1 MALTKVS
8 TDGVKSNA
16 INTAKIVNGSIQ
28 SEDIAD
34 NQIITDKIL
43 NGAVSLAK
51 LPHGDTNN
59 DGKFLRANNG
69 ADPSFESIPAGTTI
83 NNNAADRIITGEGGT
98 TLNGESNLTF
108 NGNQLAVT
116 GTSTVVGQFNGASI
130 PTVQVSQT
138 TDSTDL
144 QLRANSTGGLVRTA
158 SNTPLVFGTNQT
170 ERMRIDSSGTVL
182 INTTTTFDS
191 NKVNIHG
198 TKAYSANISQQQLN
212 VSDAQA
218 YNVTDN
224 GGAISFS
231 AKYNNGGSYTTMS
244 QIEGVKAN
252 NTDGN
257 YEGAIKFSTRHHNG
271 NMVEKVRIGQ
281 EGLSF
286 EGSSGSANCLDD
298 YEEGTYT
305 PVVGAAGW
313 NAVATTAQGSYVK
326 VGTIMTV
333 HINYASTSFSAVGM
347 NDYLYVTLPV
357 NSKSAGAT
365 SGTMMTSYWAVGTQ
379 DIGWLAG
386 EVDNNTDKCML
397 WYHNNNNNNTNNTTK
412 SIFQNA
418 LYFRGTIVYQTD

>member
-170 ERMRIDSSGTVL
+170 ERMRIDSSGRLL
-182 INTTTTFDS
+182 IGSTDGATYADGGTDDLIVGSTANGKNDGITILSGTAQNGQVAFADS
-191 NKVNIHG
+191 
-198 TKAYSANISQQQLN
+198 
-212 VSDAQA
+212 
-218 YNVTDN
+218 
-224 GGAISFS
+224 GGATQGLVG
-231 AKYNNGGSYTTMS
+231 YVHNGDYLRFHAGNTL
-244 QIEGVKAN
+244 KARID
-252 NTDGN
+252 TDGL
-257 YEGAIKFSTRHHNG
+257 KFNSDNAT
-271 NMVEKVRIGQ
+271 
-281 EGLSF
+281 
-286 EGSSGSANCLDD
+286 ANALDD
-298 YEEGTYT
+298 YEEGTFVPDFANVSNSDITVNRATYT
-305 PVVGAAGW
+305 KIGRLVHFECKFTVSSSD
-313 NAVATTAQGSYVK
+313 GSRF
-326 VGTIMTV
+326 G
-333 HINYASTSFSAVGM
+333 FS
-347 NDYLYVTLPV
+347 LPV
-357 NSKSAGAT
+357 AQAGSRETVIPAIST
-365 SGTMMTSYWAVGTQ
+365 RSGSNTAPFAFVVNANQSYAYGYELDGFGDSQTAYSTFSGDVVLISGTYEA
-379 DIGWLAG
+379 A
-386 EVDNNTDKCML
+386 
-397 WYHNNNNNNTNNTTK
+397 
-412 SIFQNA
+412 
-418 LYFRGTIVYQTD
+418 